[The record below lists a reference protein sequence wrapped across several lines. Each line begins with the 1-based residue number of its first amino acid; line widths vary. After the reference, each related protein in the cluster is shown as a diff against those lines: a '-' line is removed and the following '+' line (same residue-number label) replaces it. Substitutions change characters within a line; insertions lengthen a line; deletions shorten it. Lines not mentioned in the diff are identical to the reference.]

1 MMRSNAHKYRGTS
14 ELHFLPPACIY
25 NITSCTLIKTLSL
38 PSAACGFLLHIVS
51 GIMESDLEEMRDYF
65 RSGKTRDGEWR
76 KAQLKGLLT
85 FVKRNESDIF
95 QALMQDLGKPQVE
108 AYRDEVGTLVKSLN
122 FALNGL
128 KGWMSSKEAKLPSI
142 AVLSSAELVPEPL
155 GLVLIISSWNFPFG
169 LSLEPLIGA
178 IAAGNTMVLK
188 PSELAPASA
197 YVLANILPNYL
208 DSKAI
213 RIVQGGPDVGEQLLQ
228 QKWDKIFFTGSARV
242 GRTIMTAAVKHL
254 TPVVLELGG
263 KCPAVVDSLASWE
276 LKVAVN
282 RILGSKFGPCA
293 GQACIAIDYIV
304 VEKRLVSALVELMK
318 VLVVKMFGINERAS
332 VSMTRIVNK
341 QHFSRLKNLITD
353 PSVKSSVV
361 HGGYMDEEQ
370 LFIEPTI
377 LVDPPLD
384 SPIMTEEIFGPLL
397 PIITVEK
404 IEDSINLINARPKP
418 LAIYAFTKNKS
429 FSKRLLSETSSGSL
443 VFNDAI
449 IQYAADS
456 LPFGGIG
463 ESGAGKY
470 HGKFSFETFSHYK
483 SVARRSYL
491 TDFWFRFPP
500 WNHHKL
506 LLFEASYHLDYLRL
520 LLVILGLKKS
530 RYGS

>member
-1 MMRSNAHKYRGTS
+1 
-14 ELHFLPPACIY
+14 
-25 NITSCTLIKTLSL
+25 
-38 PSAACGFLLHIVS
+38 
-51 GIMESDLEEMRDYF
+51 MESDLEEMRDYF
-65 RSGKTRDGEWR
+65 RSGKTKDVEWR

-85 FVKRNESDIF
+85 FLKKNESDIF

-108 AYRDEVGTLVKSLN
+108 AYRDE
-122 FALNGL
+122 
-128 KGWMSSKEAKLPSI
+128 AKLPSI
-142 AVLSSAELVPEPL
+142 ALLSSAELVPEPL

-188 PSELAPASA
+188 PSELAPASS

-208 DSKAI
+208 DTKAI
-213 RIVQGGPDVGEQLLQ
+213 RIVQGGRDVGEQLLQ
-228 QKWDKIFFTGSARV
+228 QKWDKIFFTGSAQV

-282 RILGSKFGPCA
+282 RIIGSKFGPCA
-293 GQACIAIDYIV
+293 GQACIAVDYIL
-304 VEKRLVSALVELMK
+304 VEKRLASAVVELMK
-318 VLVVKMFGINERAS
+318 VLVTKMFGENPRDSI
-332 VSMTRIVNK
+332 SMTRIVNN
-341 QHFSRLKNLITD
+341 QHFSRLKRLLTD
-353 PSVKSSVV
+353 PSVKSCVV
-361 HGGYMDEEQ
+361 HGGFMDEEH

-384 SPIMTEEIFGPLL
+384 SLIMTEEIFGPLL

-404 IEDSINLINARPKP
+404 IEDSINFINARPKP
-418 LAIYAFTKNKS
+418 LAIYGFTKSKS

-443 VFNDAI
+443 VFNDAV

-463 ESGAGKY
+463 GSGMGKY
-470 HGKFSFETFSHYK
+470 HGKFSFDTFSHYK
-483 SVARRSYL
+483 AIARRSYL

-506 LLFEASYHLDYLRL
+506 LLFEASYRLDYVRL
-520 LLVILGLKKS
+520 VMVILGLRKS